1 MPTDALDGTVA
12 GHGRTALQRAVIA
25 SVVGNALEW
34 YDFFLYGTA
43 AALVFGKLFYPAT
56 TDPVAG
62 TLASFAGY
70 AIGFLA
76 RPLGGLLFG
85 HVGDRFGRKTALVWT
100 LSIMGIGTFAI
111 GLLPTYAE
119 IGLLAPL
126 LLVALR
132 LLQGA
137 AAGGEWGGGVL
148 MTTENAPPGRR
159 GYFGAW
165 SQVGVGGGF
174 VLSSLAFYAVQ
185 RLPAAQFLAWGW
197 RIPFLLSILIFGVG
211 LFIRFNV
218 AESRDFA
225 EAEQRHQVARQ
236 PIRALFREYPREML
250 LGVGIRLAEMG
261 GSHLMIAFSL
271 AYATFMGAP
280 LQVMLLGVVIAMV
293 LDAAMMPVFGA
304 LSDRY
309 GRRPVYGF
317 GVVAM
322 ALFGYPF
329 FLMIGSG
336 SPPLMILAL
345 VFGNAVCHA
354 AMIGVQPALFTEMFS
369 TEVRYSGL
377 AVAHEVSSVVVGAA
391 PLIATA
397 LFSRYHAAW
406 PIALYLLVLCSLSL
420 VSLLALGRRVAAP
433 RSAARPSTRVGS
445 SATPASRSPLA

>member
-1 MPTDALDGTVA
+1 MPVSTLDARAVA
-12 GHGRTALQRAVIA
+12 ASGSALRRAVIA

-43 AALVFGKLFYPAT
+43 AALVFGQLFYPAS
-56 TDPVAG
+56 TDPTAG

-100 LSIMGIGTFAI
+100 LSIMGLGTFAI
-111 GLLPTYAE
+111 GLLPTYGE
-119 IGLLAPL
+119 IGLLAPV
-126 LLVALR
+126 LLVILR
-132 LLQGA
+132 LIQGA

-148 MTTENAPPGRR
+148 MTTENAPYGRR
-159 GYFGAW
+159 GYYGAW

-174 VLSSLAFYAVQ
+174 VLSSLAFFVAQ
-185 RLPAAQFLAWGW
+185 RLPPAQFLAWGW
-197 RIPFLLSILIFGVG
+197 RVPFLLSILIFGVG

-218 AESRDFA
+218 AESRDFTA
-225 EAEQRHQVARQ
+225 VEQRRQVARQ
-236 PIRALFREYPREML
+236 PILQLCRSYPKEML

-271 AYATFMGAP
+271 AYARFMGAP
-280 LQVMLLGVVIAMV
+280 VQVMLLGVTLAMV

-304 LSDRY
+304 LSDRF
-309 GRRPVYGF
+309 GRRPIYGF

-329 FLMIGSG
+329 FLAIGSG
-336 SPPLMILAL
+336 SPALMILAL

-354 AMIGVQPALFTEMFS
+354 AMIGVQPALFTELFS

-397 LFSRYHAAW
+397 LFATYHAAW

-420 VSLLALGRRVAAP
+420 LSLVLVGRRAV
-433 RSAARPSTRVGS
+433 
-445 SATPASRSPLA
+445 

>member
-1 MPTDALDGTVA
+1 MAGTLEETSNDS
-12 GHGRTALQRAVIA
+12 GRAAVQRAVVA

-43 AALVFGKLFYPAT
+43 SALVFGQIFFPQTA
-56 TDPVAG
+56 DPLVG
-62 TLASFAGY
+62 TLAAFAAY
-70 AIGFLA
+70 SIGFLA
-76 RPLGGLLFG
+76 RPVGGLLFG
-85 HVGDRFGRKTALVWT
+85 YVGDRFGRKAALVWT
-100 LSIMGIGTFAI
+100 LSIMGLATFAI

-119 IGLLAPL
+119 AGMAAPT

-148 MTTENAPPGRR
+148 MTTENAPPGQR
-159 GYFGAW
+159 GLYGAW

-174 VLSSLAFYAVQ
+174 VLSSLAFFLVQ
-185 RLPAAQFLAWGW
+185 RLPPGQFLAWGW
-197 RIPFLLSILIFGVG
+197 RIPFLLSIVIFGVG
-211 LFIRFNV
+211 LFIRFHI
-218 AESRDFA
+218 AESREFA
-225 EAEQRHQVARQ
+225 VVERQ
-236 PIRALFREYPREML
+236 HRISRRPIAQLLQHSRREMA

-271 AYATFMGAP
+271 AYARFKGAP
-280 LQVMLLGVVIAMV
+280 LDVMLIGVVLAMV

-304 LSDRY
+304 LSDRI
-309 GRRPVYGF
+309 GRRWVYGM
-317 GVVAM
+317 GVGSM

-336 SPPLMILAL
+336 SPWLMISAL
-345 VFGNAVCHA
+345 VIGNAVCHA

-369 TEVRYSGL
+369 VEVRYSGL

-397 LFSRYHAAW
+397 LFSAYHTAW
-406 PIALYLLVLCSLSL
+406 PISVYLLVLCSLSML
-420 VSLLALGRRVAAP
+420 SLLLLGRRD
-433 RSAARPSTRVGS
+433 
-445 SATPASRSPLA
+445 

>member
-1 MPTDALDGTVA
+1 MTPGTLQPQTA
-12 GHGRTALQRAVIA
+12 RTVLRRAVIA
-25 SVVGNALEW
+25 SVVGNALDW

-43 AALVFGKLFYPAT
+43 AALVFGQLFFPRNA
-56 TDPVAG
+56 DPMVG
-62 TLASFAGY
+62 TLASFAAY

-76 RPLGGLLFG
+76 RPVGGLLFG
-85 HVGDRFGRKTALVWT
+85 HLGDRFGRKTALVWT
-100 LSIMGIGTFAI
+100 LCIMGLATFAI

-119 IGLLAPL
+119 VGVLAPV
-126 LLVALR
+126 LLVGLR

-159 GYFGAW
+159 GYYGAW

-174 VLSSLAFYAVQ
+174 VLSSIAFFFVQ
-185 RLPAAQFLAWGW
+185 RLPADQFMAWGW

-225 EAEQRHQVARQ
+225 DAQQRHHVIRQ
-236 PIRALFREYPREML
+236 PILQLVRQYPKQLL

-271 AYATFMGAP
+271 AYARFMGAP
-280 LQVMLLGVVIAMV
+280 MDTMLLGVVLAMV

-304 LSDRY
+304 LSDRI

-317 GVVAM
+317 GIVAM
-322 ALFGYPF
+322 AAFGYPF

-336 SPPLMILAL
+336 SPVLMVSAL
-345 VFGNAVCHA
+345 VVGNAVCHA

-377 AVAHEVSSVVVGAA
+377 AVAHEVSSVIVGAA

-397 LFSRYHAAW
+397 LFSTYHAAW
-406 PIALYLLVLCSLSL
+406 PIAVYLLVLCSLSL
-420 VSLLALGRRVAAP
+420 ICLLMTGGQADEP
-433 RSAARPSTRVGS
+433 
-445 SATPASRSPLA
+445 PLATAERGRVQQTLFQA